1 MIAVEATQTPSE
13 KKAYWQHKR
22 NQALYRCLDRAVVQV
37 ENLDTSNMSY
47 VDTLLWEDLLG
58 SESFDNWG
66 LVFLRDMLRA
76 EAEIK
81 GVNYG
86 W

>member
-1 MIAVEATQTPSE
+1 MLDFESAKTPSE
-13 KKAYWQHKR
+13 KKAYWQFKR

-37 ENLDTSNMSY
+37 CESATCDPNTMEDF
-47 VDTLLWEDLLG
+47 LWQDLLYG
-58 SESFDNWG
+58 ESFDNWG
-66 LVFLRDMLRA
+66 LIFLRDMLRA

>member
-1 MIAVEATQTPSE
+1 MLDFESAKTPSE

-22 NQALYRCLDRAVVQV
+22 YQALYRCLDRAVVQV
-37 ENLDTSNMSY
+37 SRLDTSNMNSY
-47 VDTLLWEDLLG
+47 ELFLWQDLL
-58 SESFDNWG
+58 SNESFDEWG